1 MLRVVERSMEKEL
14 KENRIMRPWQVEN
27 INKEIEITKRNNIE
41 ILELKS
47 TITKRKISI
56 RDLS

>member
-1 MLRVVERSMEKEL
+1 M
-14 KENRIMRPWQVEN
+14 MRPWQAEN
-27 INKEIEITKRNNIE
+27 TNKEIEITRRNDIE